1 MATFEIEY
9 YSEVL
14 DMARH
19 VSVIYPD
26 AAELEPDQ
34 VDCKDIPVLYL
45 LHGMSGNENSWRKR
59 TAIERLI
66 RHTNLIVIM
75 PNTDLGWYTN
85 TTYGLHYFDAIATE
99 LPKVMQR
106 FFPNMT
112 KKREKTFIAGLSM
125 GGYGAFKIGLTTNDY
140 AYVGSFSGAIGLGLD
155 SDELT
160 ANVNANPA
168 YWQGVFGPLTE
179 ENLEQHLIPTLAQQH
194 DGQSKFYSWCGKED
208 FLFNSN
214 QKAVKALLEMGLDL
228 DSQSGHGTHD
238 WYYWEQQ
245 LQVFL
250 KKLPIDYKEEE
261 RLS

>member
-9 YSEVL
+9 FSETL

-26 AAELEPDQ
+26 AADLLEEQ
-34 VDCKDIPVLYL
+34 IDCQDIPVLYL

-75 PNTDLGWYTN
+75 PNVDLGWYTN
-85 TTYGLHYFDAIATE
+85 TTYGLNYFDAIATE
-99 LPKVMQR
+99 LPKIMRR

-112 KKREKTFIAGLSM
+112 RKREKMFIAGLSM
-125 GGYGAFKIGLTTNDY
+125 GGYGAFKIGLSTNDY
-140 AYVGSFSGAIGLGLD
+140 AYVGAFSGALGVGLD
-155 SDELT
+155 LDELT
-160 ANVNANPA
+160 ANVNVKPA
-168 YWQGVFGPLTE
+168 YWQGIFGELTK
-179 ENLEQHLIPTLAQQH
+179 ENLEQHLLTTFVQKH
-194 DGQSKFYSWCGKED
+194 DMKSKFYTWCGQED
-208 FLFNSN
+208 FLFTSN
-214 QKAVKALLEMGLDL
+214 QKAVKLLQEMGLDIE
-228 DSQSGHGTHD
+228 SQTGHGTHD